1 MLPKTPTL
9 RPCGTAGTPPAAI
22 DTGTPSRSRRST
34 LLICDCS
41 PPICDWKPA
50 DRLLSW
56 LTLTASVGLMP
67 AATLVRRRSLPGD
80 PNETV
85 FGALASDPAPMA
97 TEFAASAEAL
107 APSATADAPLAVAA
121 MPPANA
127 RAPLAVEPW
136 PIAVAPV
143 ALAMLA

>member
-22 DTGTPSRSRRST
+22 DTATPSRNRRST

-56 LTLTASVGLMP
+56 LTLTASVGSMP

-97 TEFAASAEAL
+97 TEFAASAQAL
-107 APSATADAPLAVAA
+107 APRPPAHAPPADAPLAVAA
-121 MPPANA
+121 MPPAKA
-127 RAPLAVEPW
+127 LAPLAVVP
-136 PIAVAPV
+136 
-143 ALAMLA
+143 